1 MSCIEMEIEMQ
12 DAQLNVET
20 HEDVTPEPD
29 TLFGVCQT
37 IGNELGFN
45 PFYLR
50 IALLGLLFFSPVAV
64 IASYVAL
71 GGAVALSTWLFPK
84 PAVDA
89 MAAPHSPDLETE
101 TCETRE
107 PELLA
112 A

>member
-1 MSCIEMEIEMQ
+1 MQ

-20 HEDVTPEPD
+20 HEDATPEPD

-71 GGAVALSTWLFPK
+71 GGAVALSTWLFPS
-84 PAVDA
+84 PATEATAV
-89 MAAPHSPDLETE
+89 PQVQGVESE

>member
-1 MSCIEMEIEMQ
+1 IEMEIEMQ

-20 HEDVTPEPD
+20 HEDITPEPD

-64 IASYVAL
+64 VASYAAL
-71 GGAVALSTWLFPK
+71 GGAVALSAWLFPK
-84 PAVDA
+84 PIAEAAAVAQVQAVESDI
-89 MAAPHSPDLETE
+89 
-101 TCETRE
+101 CETRE

>member
-1 MSCIEMEIEMQ
+1 MQ

-64 IASYVAL
+64 VASYVAL

-84 PAVDA
+84 PAAEV
-89 MAAPHSPDLETE
+89 AAISQVQAVKSE

>member
-1 MSCIEMEIEMQ
+1 MQ
-12 DAQLNVET
+12 DAQLNLES
-20 HEDVTPEPD
+20 HDYVTPEPD
-29 TLFGVCQT
+29 MLFGVCQT

-71 GGAVALSTWLFPK
+71 GGAVALSAWLFPK
-84 PAVDA
+84 PTAETASVSPVQ
-89 MAAPHSPDLETE
+89 AAESKA
-101 TCETRE
+101 CEPSE

>member
-1 MSCIEMEIEMQ
+1 MQ

-20 HEDVTPEPD
+20 HEDITPEPD

-50 IALLGLLFFSPVAV
+50 IALLGLLFCSPVAV
-64 IASYVAL
+64 VVSSAAL

-84 PAVDA
+84 QIAETAAVPQVQA
-89 MAAPHSPDLETE
+89 VESE
-101 TCETRE
+101 TCETCE

>member
-1 MSCIEMEIEMQ
+1 MQ
-12 DAQLNVET
+12 DAPHNSEAHV
-20 HEDVTPEPD
+20 DVTPEPD

-50 IALLGLLFFSPVAV
+50 VALLGLLFFSPVAV
-64 IASYVAL
+64 VASYVAL
-71 GGAVALSTWLFPK
+71 GGAVTLSTWLLPK
-84 PAVDA
+84 PVAEAAAVPSVHA
-89 MAAPHSPDLETE
+89 VESE
-101 TCETRE
+101 TCQAAE

>member
-1 MSCIEMEIEMQ
+1 MQ
-12 DAQLNVET
+12 DAQHNVET

-71 GGAVALSTWLFPK
+71 GGAVALSAWLFPK
-84 PAVDA
+84 PIADTEAVSQVQA
-89 MAAPHSPDLETE
+89 VESGA
-101 TCETRE
+101 CEARE

>member
-1 MSCIEMEIEMQ
+1 MEIEMQ

-20 HEDVTPEPD
+20 HEDITPEPD

-37 IGNELGFN
+37 IGNELGFD

-71 GGAVALSTWLFPK
+71 GAAVALSTWLFPK
-84 PAVDA
+84 PHA
-89 MAAPHSPDLETE
+89 ETE
-101 TCETRE
+101 VTPQVAVVEPAADETRE

>member
-1 MSCIEMEIEMQ
+1 MEMEIEMQ
-12 DAQLNVET
+12 DAQPNVET
-20 HEDVTPEPD
+20 QEDVTPEPD

-71 GGAVALSTWLFPK
+71 GGAVALSAWLFPK
-84 PAVDA
+84 PVAESEAVSQVQPVESA
-89 MAAPHSPDLETE
+89 TSETL
-101 TCETRE
+101 E

>member
-1 MSCIEMEIEMQ
+1 MEIEMQ
-12 DAQLNVET
+12 DAQPNVET
-20 HEDVTPEPD
+20 HADVTPEPD

-50 IALLGLLFFSPVAV
+50 VALLGLLFFSPLAV

-71 GGAVALSTWLFPK
+71 GAAVALSSWLFPK
-84 PAVDA
+84 PVAETAADAQLQAVE
-89 MAAPHSPDLETE
+89 SN
-101 TCETRE
+101 TCETSE

>member
-1 MSCIEMEIEMQ
+1 MQ

-20 HEDVTPEPD
+20 HEDVIPGPD
-29 TLFGVCQT
+29 YLFGVCQT
-37 IGNELGFN
+37 VGSELGFN

-71 GGAVALSTWLFPK
+71 GGAVALSVWLFPK
-84 PAVDA
+84 PVPEVAALPQVQAVEA
-89 MAAPHSPDLETE
+89 
-101 TCETRE
+101 ETRE

>member
-1 MSCIEMEIEMQ
+1 MQ

-50 IALLGLLFFSPVAV
+50 VALLGLLFFSPVAV

-71 GGAVALSTWLFPK
+71 GAAVALSSWLFPE
-84 PAVDA
+84 PAAETAADA
-89 MAAPHSPDLETE
+89 QLQAVESNTWEIS
-101 TCETRE
+101 E

>member
-1 MSCIEMEIEMQ
+1 MQ

-71 GGAVALSTWLFPK
+71 GGAVALSAWIFPK
-84 PAVDA
+84 PVADAAAV
-89 MAAPHSPDLETE
+89 PQVRQVESE

>member
-1 MSCIEMEIEMQ
+1 MEIEMQ

-37 IGNELGFN
+37 IGNELSFN

-50 IALLGLLFFSPVAV
+50 VALLGLLFFSPVAV

-71 GGAVALSTWLFPK
+71 GAAVTLSSWVFPK
-84 PAVDA
+84 REAETAPVAQLQAVE
-89 MAAPHSPDLETE
+89 SNTSETS
-101 TCETRE
+101 E